1 MTQSAIAIVGFYAAL
16 NTFILFWFVWQTS
29 MLRGRHKIWIGD
41 GGNAHLA
48 RVMRG
53 HANAIENMPMMF
65 VLLLAAALLGAPA
78 VALHVLGAGFTIG
91 RFFHAMH
98 FIQADAPRWQRGVGY
113 GLSFFGLLGAAGG
126 VIAHAWPL
134 VF

>member
-1 MTQSAIAIVGFYAAL
+1 MPQSAIAIVGVYAAL

-29 MLRGRHKIWIGD
+29 VLRGRHKIWIGD
-41 GGNAHLA
+41 GGNVHLA

-65 VLLLAAALLGAPA
+65 VLLLVAALLGAPA
-78 VALHVLGAGFTIG
+78 VALHVLGAGFTVG
-91 RFFHAMH
+91 RFLHAMH
-98 FIQADAPRWQRGVGY
+98 FVQADAPRWQRGLGY
-113 GLSFFGLLGAAGG
+113 TLSFLGLLGAAAG

>member
-1 MTQSAIAIVGFYAAL
+1 MTQPSIAIVGFYAAL

-29 MLRGRHKIWIGD
+29 VLRGRHKIWIGD

-65 VLLLAAALLGAPA
+65 LLLLVAALLGAPA
-78 VALHVLGAGFTIG
+78 VALHVLGAGFTVG
-91 RFFHAMH
+91 RFLHALH
-98 FIQADAPRWQRGVGY
+98 FVQESAPRWQRGVGY
-113 GLSFFGLLGAAGG
+113 TLSFVGLLGAAGG
-126 VIAHAWPL
+126 VIAHAWQL